1 MGGGNKNTT
10 SYHEEVIRR
19 PDDVRIAEINAQSE
33 ITKKELEAKII
44 EIQKNAQIEI
54 TETNART
61 LLLLDEARNANMAK
75 TVEVLY
81 DFTKEIN
88 TLAQERIS
96 FLNHADL
103 EQVKAINTHYDDLI
117 RDINE
122 EQKNYVLNTMP
133 NLFEKANSFEKDSDA
148 YKMYYSIIDQS
159 SANFVESINKR
170 IDNATKNQ
178 RMIIEY
184 NNELKSMIIGQTQ
197 LLVQETMANAKNL
210 FNTSNVFSQINKDI
224 KSSLTYDKQEAL
236 PDKSKKE

>member
-1 MGGGNKNTT
+1 M
-10 SYHEEVIRR
+10 
-19 PDDVRIAEINAQSE
+19 
-33 ITKKELEAKII
+33 
-44 EIQKNAQIEI
+44 
-54 TETNART
+54 
-61 LLLLDEARNANMAK
+61 LDEARNANMAK

-133 NLFEKANSFEKDSDA
+133 NLFEKANSLEIA
-148 YKMYYSIIDQS
+148 MHKMYYSIIDQS